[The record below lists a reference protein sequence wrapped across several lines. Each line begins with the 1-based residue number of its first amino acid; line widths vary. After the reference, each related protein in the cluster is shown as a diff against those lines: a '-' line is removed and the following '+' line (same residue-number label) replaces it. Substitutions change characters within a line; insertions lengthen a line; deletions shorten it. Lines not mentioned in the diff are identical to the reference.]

1 VRAILEAVNSEA
13 AALPRVRRRRR
24 PPKALVFLACT
35 YALSLGWLADC
46 VLGVLTGSSPSG
58 VAIYVVVAA
67 LWISRSIRYHR
78 QLGRV
83 LRAFERDEKLPD
95 PTPAQW
101 GWLAF
106 SGLLMA
112 GVAVDILS
120 QA

>member
-1 VRAILEAVNSEA
+1 MRAILEAVNSEA
-13 AALPRVRRRRR
+13 AALPLVRRRRR

-46 VLGVLTGSSPSG
+46 LLGVLKGSSPSG

-67 LWISRSIRYHR
+67 LWTSRSIRYHR

-83 LRAFERDEKLPD
+83 VRAFERDEKLPD

-112 GVAVDILS
+112 AVAVDILS
-120 QA
+120 QT

>member
-1 VRAILEAVNSEA
+1 VSSKVATVPL
-13 AALPRVRRRRR
+13 VRRRRR

-46 VLGVLTGSSPSG
+46 LLGILKGASPSG

-67 LWISRSIRYHR
+67 LWGSRSIRYHR

-83 LRAFERDEKLPD
+83 LRAVERDEKLPD
-95 PTPAQW
+95 PTAAQW

-106 SGLLMA
+106 SGLLMTA
-112 GVAVDILS
+112 VGVGIL
-120 QA
+120 A

>member
-1 VRAILEAVNSEA
+1 MNSEI
-13 AALPRVRRRRR
+13 AALPRARRRRR
-24 PPKALVFLACT
+24 PPKLVFLACT

-46 VLGVLTGSSPSG
+46 FLGLLKGSSPSG
-58 VAIYVVVAA
+58 IAIYVVLAA

-83 LRAFERDEKLPD
+83 RRAFERDEKLAD

-112 GVAVDILS
+112 AVAGDILS
-120 QA
+120 QHS